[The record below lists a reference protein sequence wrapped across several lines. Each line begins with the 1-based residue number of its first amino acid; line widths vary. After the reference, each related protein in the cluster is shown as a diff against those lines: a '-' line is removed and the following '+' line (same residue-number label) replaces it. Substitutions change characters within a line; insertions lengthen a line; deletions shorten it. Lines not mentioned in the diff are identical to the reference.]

1 MFLLRRLNNTVALF
15 IITLCLMGIGL
26 VMVYSSS
33 AALTV
38 KSPKQKSI
46 IPGPDITPT
55 LVSMYHSTYFVERQ
69 LFWTIIGI
77 GLIFLFY
84 TLKHDLFYKLSIWM
98 LIGSMVLLTLVF
110 VPGLGININ
119 GATRW
124 LQLPL
129 GLRIQPS
136 ELARVSL
143 LLFIATQISR
153 LQPEGVKSLLRVLI
167 FLILPLGIVSL
178 LIIREPD
185 FGGTVV
191 LCFLAFT
198 LMFIGGVRVKHLLLI
213 CLIGVI
219 LVIPLALT
227 SKYVIARIWG
237 FISPVESGE
246 HVNYQ
251 IRQSLIAFGSGGMF
265 GRGLGMSAQKYHFL
279 SEAHTDFIFSIIGEE
294 MGFVGTLG
302 VILLFTTL
310 LLVGLRVCWEA
321 VDFRSSILAAGMVLM
336 ITVPAIINMLVTV
349 KLAPAKGLALPF
361 ISYGGSS
368 LIANCIAI
376 GVLMNIA
383 RLREIVPRT

>member
-1 MFLLRRLNNTVALF
+1 
-15 IITLCLMGIGL
+15 
-26 VMVYSSS
+26 
-33 AALTV
+33 
-38 KSPKQKSI
+38 
-46 IPGPDITPT
+46 
-55 LVSMYHSTYFVERQ
+55 
-69 LFWTIIGI
+69 
-77 GLIFLFY
+77 
-84 TLKHDLFYKLSIWM
+84 M
-98 LIGSMVLLTLVF
+98 LIGSTVLLTLVF
-110 VPGLGININ
+110 VPGLGVTIN

-153 LQPEGVKSLLRVLI
+153 LQPEGVKSFWSVLI
-167 FLILPLGIVSL
+167 FLIIPLGIVSL

-198 LMFIGGVRVKHLLLI
+198 LMFIGGVKTKHLLLI
-213 CLIGVI
+213 CLIGAI
-219 LVIPLALT
+219 LIVPLALT
-227 SKYVIARIWG
+227 SKYVIDRILG

-251 IRQSLIAFGSGGMF
+251 IRQSLIALGSGGMF

-321 VDFRSSILAAGMVLM
+321 MDFRSSILAAGMVLM
-336 ITVPAIINMLVTV
+336 IAVPAIINMLVTV
-349 KLAPAKGLALPF
+349 KMVPAKGLALPF

-368 LIANCIAI
+368 LVANCIAI

-383 RLREIVPRT
+383 RLREILPKT